1 MVKNGQ
7 TNSTDKDKVGGKA
20 DQTGRNRGQFSAVVS
35 PDEGRISDSIMP
47 NVSVTAKPGESAESL
62 LRRFKMEVEKIG
74 LMEKLEEIRWY
85 EKPSQRK
92 KYEEKMRQQKIARE
106 QKFNR

>member
-35 PDEGRISDSIMP
+35 PDEGRI